1 MLIII
6 ITIIT
11 QSSGKFLC
19 IDVIIVQK
27 KGKKL
32 KPALYKQKARKEL
45 LQNMEQGNNKKPYIA
60 LNMNLLTLRSGTIQR
75 DCRYILYV

>member
-45 LQNMEQGNNKKPYIA
+45 LQNME
-60 LNMNLLTLRSGTIQR
+60 
-75 DCRYILYV
+75 